1 MLSIV
6 KEHSNLLRKTV
17 VDISQD
23 TFDVEVDQKFWHD
36 VLDSYFIGG
45 RESKEQQDDDLLF
58 FVREMVFCLNF
69 MQQKENTNSII
80 CP

>member
-1 MLSIV
+1 M